1 MSTSSYIEGDTQ
13 SKAIKLA
20 LGAKACLNEIIK
32 VGSYLNE
39 DDIKNIKV
47 PYLQIM
53 GFKAV
58 LSVLKLKDNG
68 LYVAEDTLKFQF
80 PTTKKQF
87 LAAKKQLRNGCIV
100 GLVKGLFPDQEQLN
114 NSAGEEVEEELVFN
128 TMQIGAV
135 RTIASFFIAFRC
147 ISRTTVRV

>member
-1 MSTSSYIEGDTQ
+1 
-13 SKAIKLA
+13 
-20 LGAKACLNEIIK
+20 
-32 VGSYLNE
+32 
-39 DDIKNIKV
+39 
-47 PYLQIM
+47 M

-100 GLVKGLFPDQEQLN
+100 GLVKGLFPDQGTFQEQLD
-114 NSAGEEVEEELVFN
+114 NSAGEEVEE
-128 TMQIGAV
+128 
-135 RTIASFFIAFRC
+135 
-147 ISRTTVRV
+147 